1 MKKSLSIKDYT
12 QLKLMFN
19 SSVQE
24 DTDIAIE
31 NIKNLDVENIYKIL
45 ALKALNVEKKAK
57 ILNELDDLFKEE
69 PFTSLK
75 KMTTSSWGVTHGFTD
90 LSWNTL
96 YNLIKENYNSDEDV
110 KLFFEKIFKEET
122 ENTVM
127 QNIGYD
133 FISNAKINI
142 KWL

>member
-1 MKKSLSIKDYT
+1 MEKALSIKDYT

-31 NIKNLDVENIYKIL
+31 NIKNLDVLTIYKVL
-45 ALKALNVEKKAK
+45 ALKGLKLNKKTK
-57 ILNELDDLFKEE
+57 ILEELDVLFKET
-69 PFTSLK
+69 PFTDLK
-75 KMTTSSWGVTHGFTD
+75 KNVHRSYGGSVVFID
-90 LSWNTL
+90 LSWNAL

-127 QNIGYD
+127 QSMGYD
-133 FISNAKINI
+133 FIDNAKINI

>member
-1 MKKSLSIKDYT
+1 MEKSLSIKEYK

-31 NIKNLDVENIYKIL
+31 NIKNLDVGIIYKIL
-45 ALKALNVEKKAK
+45 ALKALNLEKKAK
-57 ILNELDDLFKEE
+57 ILSDLDDLFKKD
-69 PFTSLK
+69 PFTNLK
-75 KMTTSSWGVTHGFTD
+75 KVSTTNWGANHTFID

-96 YNLIKENYNSDEDV
+96 YNLINEHYNSDLKV
-110 KLFFEKIFKEET
+110 KSFFEKVFKEET
-122 ENTVM
+122 ENKILKSMTY
-127 QNIGYD
+127 N
-133 FISNAKINI
+133 FIDNAKINI

>member
-1 MKKSLSIKDYT
+1 MEKALSIKDYT

-45 ALKALNVEKKAK
+45 TLKALNLEKKAK
-57 ILNELDDLFKEE
+57 ILTELDDLFKEE
-69 PFTSLK
+69 PFASLK

-96 YNLIKENYNSDEDV
+96 YNLINEHYSSNLKV
-110 KLFFEKIFKEET
+110 KSFFEKIFKEET

-127 QNIGYD
+127 QSIGYD
-133 FISNAKINI
+133 FISNTKINI

>member
-1 MKKSLSIKDYT
+1 MSKSISIKEYK

-24 DTDIAIE
+24 DADIAIE
-31 NIKNLDVENIYKIL
+31 NIKNLDVLTIYKVL
-45 ALKALNVEKKAK
+45 ALKGLKLNKKTK
-57 ILNELDDLFKEE
+57 ILEELDVLFKET
-69 PFTSLK
+69 PFTDLK
-75 KMTTSSWGVTHGFTD
+75 KSVHRSYGGSVVFID
-90 LSWNTL
+90 LSWNAL
-96 YNLIKENYNSDEDV
+96 YNLIKENYNSDKDV

-127 QNIGYD
+127 ESMGYD
-133 FISNAKINI
+133 FISNVETNI

>member
-1 MKKSLSIKDYT
+1 MEKSFSIKEYK

-45 ALKALNVEKKAK
+45 TLKALNLEKKAK
-57 ILNELDDLFKEE
+57 ILNKLDDLFKEE
-69 PFTSLK
+69 PFVSLK
-75 KMTTSSWGVTHGFTD
+75 KTTKTSWGVANSFTD

-96 YNLIKENYNSDEDV
+96 YDLILKNYSTNLKV
-110 KLFFEKIFKEET
+110 KLFFEKVFKEET
-122 ENTVM
+122 ENIILENM
-127 QNIGYD
+127 NYK
-133 FISNAKINI
+133 FIDNVKINI